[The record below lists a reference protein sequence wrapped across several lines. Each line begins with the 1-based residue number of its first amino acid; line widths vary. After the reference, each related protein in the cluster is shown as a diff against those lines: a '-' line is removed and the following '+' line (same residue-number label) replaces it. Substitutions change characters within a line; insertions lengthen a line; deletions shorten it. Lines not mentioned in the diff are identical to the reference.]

1 MRIRKVYH
9 RLRGCEAFAG
19 YALRWAM
26 VHKDAEKRLS
36 ILKFFERHGL
46 AATLEAFEISRR
58 TLYGWR
64 AQLRSQ
70 GGNVAALTPIST
82 APTRRRSRSWP
93 KEVVDEIRQIRE
105 RHPNL
110 GKEKVHVL
118 LQAFCHQHRLPIPSA
133 RTIGRL
139 IADASD
145 RMRHAPAH
153 GRRDHRT
160 LHRARHKT
168 RKPKGFTA
176 DFPGHLVA
184 LDTIERQHDGVR
196 RFLITLIDVHSR
208 FAFALATPRRNSQV
222 AALTLTMAR
231 TVFPLPITMVLTD
244 NGGEFAKHFSTAL
257 DRHGI
262 THWHTYPRTPKMN
275 AHVERFNRTIQEEFV
290 DYHRD
295 LLQDNLLDF
304 NNKLFDYLLWYNTHR
319 PHHGLA
325 LRSPLQAIAAHLHQP
340 QCNMYWPST
349 SR

>member
-1 MRIRKVYH
+1 VQIHKAYYG
-9 RLRGCEAFAG
+9 LRRCRQFVD

-46 AATLEAFEISRR
+46 AATLEAFGVSRR
-58 TLYGWR
+58 TLYGWK
-64 AQLRSQ
+64 AKLRGE
-70 GGNVAALTPIST
+70 GGNPASLTPTST

-93 KEVVDEIRQIRE
+93 KAVVDEIRQIRE

-118 LQAFCHQHRLPIPSA
+118 LQTFCHERRLPIPSA

-145 RMRHAPAH
+145 RMRHAPVH
-153 GRRDHRT
+153 GRRDHRP
-160 LHRARHKT
+160 LDHARRKL
-168 RKPKGFTA
+168 RKPKGFKA

-222 AALTLTMAR
+222 AALTLQMAQA
-231 TVFPLPITMVLTD
+231 VFPLPITQVLTD
-244 NGGEFAKHFSTAL
+244 NGGEFAKHFASAL
-257 DRHGI
+257 DGQGI
-262 THWHTYPRTPKMN
+262 EHWHTYPRTPKMN
-275 AHVERFNRTIQEEFV
+275 AHVERFNRTVQEEFV

-295 LLQDNLLDF
+295 LLQDDLLGF
-304 NNKLFDYLLWYNTHR
+304 NDRLFDYLLWYNTQR
-319 PHHGLA
+319 PHHALA
-325 LRSPLQAIAAHLHQP
+325 LRSPLQTIAVLLNPP
-340 QCNMYWPST
+340 QCNMYWPHT
-349 SR
+349 LV